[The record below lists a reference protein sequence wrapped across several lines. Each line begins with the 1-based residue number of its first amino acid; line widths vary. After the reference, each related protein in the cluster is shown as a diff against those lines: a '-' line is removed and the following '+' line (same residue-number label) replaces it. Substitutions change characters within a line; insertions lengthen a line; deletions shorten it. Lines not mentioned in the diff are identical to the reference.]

1 MTVLLKRATLSD
13 LDTILFLMAGMQ
25 EADPWHQ
32 PFDEETVRCD
42 LSELLQ
48 NPLLGVVQLAV
59 DGEGAVAYLV
69 VCFAFSLEYHGKCA
83 WIDELYVDADFR
95 GKGIGTRLLQLAE
108 DISREHGACTL
119 HLEVN
124 HENRAIE
131 LYRRCGYVDHHRYL
145 MSKNLTGEK

>member
-1 MTVLLKRATLSD
+1 MKVLLKRATLSD
-13 LDTILFLMAGMQ
+13 LDTILFLMSGMQ

-32 PFDEETVRCD
+32 PFDERIVRCD

-48 NPLLGVVQLAV
+48 NPLHGVIHLAV
-59 DGEGAVAYLV
+59 DGERAVAYLV
-69 VCFAFSLEYHGKCA
+69 LCFTFSLEYHGKCA
-83 WIDELYVDADFR
+83 WIDELYVDADYR
-95 GKGIGTRLLQLAE
+95 RKGIGTRLLQLVE

-124 HENRAIE
+124 RGNRAIE

-145 MSKNLTGEK
+145 MTKRLTGEK